1 MHPAIAED
9 RMAPHAEARGG
20 APRNGGHQ
28 PAALFADTR
37 GFVEFAIGAPAHQ
50 LHARLFAPV
59 EPGIEQLPRLPFA
72 GGGAAM
78 RDDEIE
84 RVARAYIAV
93 EIHILTERLEI
104 GLNCTRRGTS
114 GAGRAIKAV
123 AHRTA
128 NTQRGIVD
136 ADDLLG
142 Q

>member
-20 APRNGGHQ
+20 AARNGGHQ

-37 GFVEFAIGAPAHQ
+37 GFVEFAVCAPAHQ

-104 GLNCTRRGTS
+104 GLHCARRGACS
-114 GAGRAIKAV
+114 AGRAIKAV

-136 ADDLLG
+136 ADDLFA

>member
-1 MHPAIAED
+1 
-9 RMAPHAEARGG
+9 MAPHAEARGG
-20 APRNGGHQ
+20 AARNGGHQ
-28 PAALFADTR
+28 PAALFPDTR

-50 LHARLFAPV
+50 LNAWLFVAV

-72 GGGAAM
+72 RSGAAM

-84 RVARAYIAV
+84 RVACAYIAV
-93 EIHILTERLEI
+93 EIHILAECLEI
-104 GLNCTRRGTS
+104 GLNCTRRGTR
-114 GAGRAIKAV
+114 GARRAIKAV

-128 NTQRGIVD
+128 NTQRGIID